1 MEESDLVLPEV
12 FYTLLDQRT
21 KATAITPTL
30 LAEYCELMKNDPTFL
45 PELLAVIGPDK
56 LIELI
61 QTYGGVPLD
70 IPTPNDILSTVRK
83 SNES

>member
-1 MEESDLVLPEV
+1 MNESELVLPEV

-21 KATAITPTL
+21 KAATITPAL
-30 LAEYCELMKNDPTFL
+30 LAEYCEVVKNDPTFL

-61 QTYGGVPLD
+61 QNYGGVPLD